1 MLIGTDG
8 RLLVSKGKNFDPKT
22 FLPAIKTKVLFPAKV
37 HPGQMLLTAENQSAW
52 KKLAVFRRLKPEALF
67 SHATEVKQQ

>member
-37 HPGQMLLTAENQSAW
+37 HPGQMLLYSRE
-52 KKLAVFRRLKPEALF
+52 PECLEKACGV
-67 SHATEVKQQ
+67 S